1 MNRLKTPVRASKGS
15 GPARCLLLLSS
26 LLSAL
31 LVAPAARAADLTP
44 AQKLEMKQLYE
55 KATRAY
61 DVGKYNEAIEDYQ
74 KAYEIG
80 GDPPMLYNIA
90 QAYRLNDQPAEA
102 VRFYRRYL
110 QRAPNARNREDVE
123 RKIADLEKTIEDR
136 RKAAAAATP
145 PPLPAPPVVPAT
157 PPAATPVA
165 PTPVGPPAP
174 TAPALGVTSPGAG
187 TTEPP
192 VGAADESGHTLRVVG
207 WSLVGGGVLF
217 GAGALVTGL
226 MARSKGQDVTNMSNS
241 DQMFDP
247 NVEHSGILLNHVT
260 IGLGVTGGALAVA
273 GAILVVVGSSG
284 SSGGSG
290 GESAPAQESAPPPA
304 TTPPAAMVAPWLG
317 NGLVGAGAAF
327 RF

>member
-1 MNRLKTPVRASKGS
+1 MDRLITRV
-15 GPARCLLLLSS
+15 LLLLT
-26 LLSAL
+26 LCAACV
-31 LVAPAARAADLTP
+31 LVWARVARAAELTP

-123 RKIADLEKTIEDR
+123 RKIADLEKTIEER

-145 PPLPAPPVVPAT
+145 PPLPTPPVVPAT
-157 PPAATPVA
+157 PPSPPPA
-165 PTPVGPPAP
+165 PAVGPPAP
-174 TAPALGVTSPGAG
+174 APANPPSSATTATAGTETPGAP
-187 TTEPP
+187 TERL
-192 VGAADESGHTLRVVG
+192 GQGLRIAG
-207 WSLVGGGVLF
+207 WSFIGGGVLC
-217 GAGALVTGL
+217 GAGAVITGL
-226 MARSKGQDVTNMSNS
+226 MAHGKAQDVTNASNS
-241 DQMFDP
+241 GEVFDP
-247 NVEHSGILLNHVT
+247 NVEHSGKLLSNVT
-260 IGLGVTGGALAVA
+260 IGLGAAAGALAIT
-273 GAILVVVGSSG
+273 GGILLIVGGSG
-284 SSGGSG
+284 SSGT
-290 GESAPAQESAPPPA
+290 ESAPAQESTPPP
-304 TTPPAAMVAPWLG
+304 TTPPPTVMVAPWLG
-317 NGLVGAGAAF
+317 NGLAGAGAAF

>member
-1 MNRLKTPVRASKGS
+1 MNRLNAL
-15 GPARCLLLLSS
+15 ARYLPLVTLGV
-26 LLSAL
+26 LLSA
-31 LVAPAARAADLTP
+31 PSARAADLTP
-44 AQKLEMKQLYE
+44 AQKQEMKTLYE

-90 QAYRLNDQPAEA
+90 QAYRLNDQPVEA

-110 QRAPNARNREDVE
+110 QRAPSARNREDVE

-145 PPLPAPPVVPAT
+145 PPVPTPPVVPVTPPTAT
-157 PPAATPVA
+157 PPQPNI
-165 PTPVGPPAP
+165 GPPAP
-174 TAPALGVTSPGAG
+174 NAGTSPSPPPGAPE
-187 TTEPP
+187 TTPQTPP
-192 VGAADESGHTLRVVG
+192 APPEESGHTMRTVG
-207 WSLVGGGVLF
+207 WVLLGGGVAF
-217 GAGALVTGL
+217 GAGALATGL

-241 DQMFDP
+241 DQVFDP
-247 NVEHSGILLNHVT
+247 NVEHSGKLLNNLT
-260 IGLGVTGGALAVA
+260 IAFGATAGALAVT
-273 GAILVVVGSSG
+273 GTILVLVS
-284 SSGGSG
+284 SSGGSSS
-290 GESAPAQESAPPPA
+290 EAPPAQEN
-304 TTPPAAMVAPWLG
+304 TTPPPTTPPSAMVAPWLG